1 MSKMAPEMVSKIE
14 FEEIIGSALQF
25 LDEQGRVMGAAQL
38 RGLWLCWQEVPEE
51 EKTIAIDH
59 MKAELDEPLRRAG

>member
-1 MSKMAPEMVSKIE
+1 MASKIE

-25 LDEQGRVMGAAQL
+25 LEENGRVMGAAQL

-59 MKAELDEPLRRAG
+59 MKAKHSS

>member
-1 MSKMAPEMVSKIE
+1 MPEMASKIE

-25 LDEQGRVMGAAQL
+25 LEENGRVMGAAQL

-59 MKAELDEPLRRAG
+59 MKAKLDEPLRRAG